1 MVSKIL
7 QANDIY
13 YCSNCRMR
21 QPDLH
26 PYCNFC
32 GSEFSNYEELMIKQE
47 NDTIRPMFDL
57 DKISKN
63 KYAREDEV

>member
-32 GSEFSNYEELMIKQE
+32 GNEFSNYEELMIKQE

>member
-7 QANDIY
+7 KAEDIY

-32 GSEFSNYEELMIKQE
+32 GSEFSNYEELLIEQK
-47 NDTIRPMFDL
+47 
-57 DKISKN
+57 K
-63 KYAREDEV
+63 